1 MGNEISTSLRSSSIL
16 NPTTTDGPT
25 RKLPEDEDELTSI
38 QTRIVTSKRF
48 KTSHAHRTVV
58 GQCRL
63 LFGYLMF
70 PFQTETSTA

>member
-1 MGNEISTSLRSSSIL
+1 MIISTSLRSSSML

-25 RKLPEDEDELTSI
+25 RELSEDDDELTSI
-38 QTRIVTSKRF
+38 QTGIVTSQRWF

-63 LFGYLMF
+63 LFGYLTF